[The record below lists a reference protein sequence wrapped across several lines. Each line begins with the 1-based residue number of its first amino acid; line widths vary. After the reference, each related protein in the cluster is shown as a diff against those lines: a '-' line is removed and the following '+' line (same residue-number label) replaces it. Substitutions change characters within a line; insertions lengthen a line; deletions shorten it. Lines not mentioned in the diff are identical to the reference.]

1 MGGKKVGKWK
11 KYDKNGRLISTSIF
25 DIDPTEDEQKKQKRT
40 NIMKDENDNLKLN
53 EEKICKI
60 YLHFK
65 YKYK

>member
-60 YLHFK
+60 LMK
-65 YKYK
+65 